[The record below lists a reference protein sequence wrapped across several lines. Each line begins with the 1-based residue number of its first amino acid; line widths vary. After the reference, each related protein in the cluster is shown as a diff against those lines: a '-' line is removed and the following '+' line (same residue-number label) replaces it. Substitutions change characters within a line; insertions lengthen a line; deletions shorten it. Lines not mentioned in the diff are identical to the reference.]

1 MSIVKT
7 SVQHL
12 PRVRMHTGRKIAFVH
27 EQQNFSDGRQKKN
40 LSFYFVE
47 IMFLIYDSTKRVS
60 TMQWILCGPANRGQL
75 CRRGPGIEGSHTAR
89 LPPQLPPQAPPQQE
103 NTLDSLLSVI
113 KMQTV
118 ETTCGWPQFTDPWSK
133 MLQHFIEKFQTFNL
147 LKLKKNVQ
155 ILWPG
160 KFVSCYL
167 PASVSISPQKQNH

>member
-1 MSIVKT
+1 MNNKT
-7 SVQHL
+7 SVT
-12 PRVRMHTGRKIAFVH
+12 V
-27 EQQNFSDGRQKKN
+27 DKKKNN

-89 LPPQLPPQAPPQQE
+89 LLPQLPPQAPPQQE

-113 KMQTV
+113 KRQTV

-147 LKLKKNVQ
+147 LKLKKKMSKSYGPANLFLATYLHQ
-155 ILWPG
+155 SAFHRRSRTTRKLHICFYG
-160 KFVSCYL
+160 K
-167 PASVSISPQKQNH
+167 